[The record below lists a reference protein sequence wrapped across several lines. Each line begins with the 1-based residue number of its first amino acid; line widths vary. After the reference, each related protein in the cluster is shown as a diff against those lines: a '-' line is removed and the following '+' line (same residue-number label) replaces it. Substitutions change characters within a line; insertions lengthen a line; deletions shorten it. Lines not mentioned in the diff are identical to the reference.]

1 MGLLDGKTAVVYG
14 AAGGVGNVVAK
25 TFAHEG
31 ATVHLAGRTPS
42 SLESVAKEIS
52 TAGGRA
58 LVDKVDAL
66 NPKEVEDHLQR
77 ILARSGKLD
86 VSVNLMS
93 TSIGMGKTLTQ
104 LSDEQ
109 FNRVAFNLVRSNFIT
124 ATAAARQM
132 EKQGSGV
139 ILGLTADVARLPRA
153 NLGGFPIAGAAMEA
167 LWRQLALEA
176 GPKGVRVL
184 CLRSTATPDNP
195 TFEYVFTELA
205 KVGGTTKEE
214 VEKSEAK
221 QLALKRLPQV
231 REVANAMVLMA
242 SDYASAIT
250 ATAVYASCGEVV
262 D

>member
-1 MGLLDGKTAVVYG
+1 MANSIRTSGGKA
-14 AAGGVGNVVAK
+14 
-25 TFAHEG
+25 E
-31 ATVHLAGRTPS
+31 
-42 SLESVAKEIS
+42 
-52 TAGGRA
+52 
-58 LVDKVDAL
+58 VDKADAL
-66 NPKEVEDHLQR
+66 NSKEVEEHLQR
-77 ILARSGKLD
+77 VLAKTGRLD
-86 VSVNLMS
+86 VSVNLMG
-93 TSIGMGKTLTQ
+93 TSVGMGKTLTQ

-109 FNRVAFNLVRSNFIT
+109 FDRVAFNLVRSNFIT

-132 EKQGSGV
+132 EKQGRGV
-139 ILGLTADVARLPRA
+139 ILGLTANVARLPRA
-153 NLGGFPIAGAAMEA
+153 NLGGFPVAGAAMEA

-195 TFEYVFTELA
+195 TFEEVFTELA
-205 KVGGTTKEE
+205 RVGGTTKEE

-221 QLALKRLPQV
+221 HSALKRLPQV

-250 ATAVYASCGEVV
+250 GTAVDASCGEIV